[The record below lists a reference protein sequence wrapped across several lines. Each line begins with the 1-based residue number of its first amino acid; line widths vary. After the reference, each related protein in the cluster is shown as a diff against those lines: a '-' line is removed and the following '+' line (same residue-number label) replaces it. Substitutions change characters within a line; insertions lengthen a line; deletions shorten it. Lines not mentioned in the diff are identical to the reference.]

1 MKTQDFTMINNL
13 VVGVTTVAFSK
24 NETLIAQLQ
33 DIGFKKVHTNVNG
46 KRFSK
51 SELISILSKCDVAI
65 VGLDEIDRSVLSKT
79 TKLKAISKYGVG
91 LNNINFEDCKKYN
104 VDVLHTQ
111 GVNKRSV
118 SEMTL
123 GFMLGLARNL
133 FLTSNLLKNGTWKKD
148 GGMQLSGKKIGIIGV
163 GNIGKDLISILKPF
177 NCEILVND
185 IVDQKKYYK
194 ENKLLEVSK
203 EFIFKNADFIT
214 VHIPLDNTTK
224 NIINKKSLST
234 MKSSSFVINTARA
247 GIINQEDLKWAL
259 QNKIIAG
266 AAVDVYENEP
276 PLDKELLLLPNLIN
290 TPHIGGNSKE
300 AVEAM
305 GVSAVNNILNWINKF
320 NK

>member
-1 MKTQDFTMINNL
+1 MKIQDFTMINNL

-33 DIGFKKVHTNVNG
+33 NIGFKKVLTNVEG

-51 SELISILSKCDVAI
+51 DELILFLSQCDVAI
-65 VGLDEIDRSVLSKT
+65 VGLDRINESVVSQT
-79 TKLKAISKYGVG
+79 PKLKAISKYGVG
-91 LNNINFEDCKKYN
+91 LDNINFEDCKKYN

-118 SEMTL
+118 SEMTF

-148 GGMQLSGKKIGIIGV
+148 GGMQLSNKKIGIIGV
-163 GNIGKDLISILKPF
+163 GNIGKDLISLLKPF

-185 IVDQKKYYK
+185 IVDQKKYYE

-214 VHIPLDNTTK
+214 VHVPLDKTTK

-247 GIINQEDLKWAL
+247 GIINQNDLKWAL
-259 QNKIIAG
+259 QNEIIAG
-266 AAVDVYENEP
+266 AAIDVYDNEP
-276 PLDKELLLLPNLIN
+276 PLDNDLLLIPNLIN
-290 TPHIGGNSKE
+290 TPHIGGNSRE
-300 AVEAM
+300 AVEDM
-305 GVSAVNNILNWINKF
+305 GISAINNILNWINKF
-320 NK
+320 E

>member
-1 MKTQDFTMINNL
+1 MKIQDFTMINNL

-33 DIGFKKVHTNVNG
+33 NIGFKKVLTNVEG

-51 SELISILSKCDVAI
+51 DELILFLSQCDVAI
-65 VGLDEIDRSVLSKT
+65 VGLDRINESVVSQT
-79 TKLKAISKYGVG
+79 PKLKAISKYGVG
-91 LNNINFEDCKKYN
+91 LDNINFEDCKKYN

-118 SEMTL
+118 SEMTF

-148 GGMQLSGKKIGIIGV
+148 GGMQLSNKKIGIIGV
-163 GNIGKDLISILKPF
+163 GNIGKDLISLLKPF

-185 IVDQKKYYK
+185 IVDQKKYYE

-214 VHIPLDNTTK
+214 VHVPLDKTTK

-247 GIINQEDLKWAL
+247 GIINQNDLKWAL
-259 QNKIIAG
+259 QNEIIAG
-266 AAVDVYENEP
+266 AAIDVYDNEP
-276 PLDKELLLLPNLIN
+276 PLDNDLLLIPNLIN
-290 TPHIGGNSKE
+290 TPHIGGNSRE
-300 AVEAM
+300 AVEDM
-305 GVSAVNNILNWINKF
+305 GISAINNILNWINKF
-320 NK
+320 N

>member
-1 MKTQDFTMINNL
+1 MKIQDFTMINNL

-33 DIGFKKVHTNVNG
+33 NIGFKKVLTNVEG

-51 SELISILSKCDVAI
+51 DELILFLSQCDVAI
-65 VGLDEIDRSVLSKT
+65 VGLDRINESVVSQT
-79 TKLKAISKYGVG
+79 PKLKAISKYGVG
-91 LNNINFEDCKKYN
+91 LDNINFEDCKKYN

-118 SEMTL
+118 SEMTF

-148 GGMQLSGKKIGIIGV
+148 GGMQLSNKKIGIIGV
-163 GNIGKDLISILKPF
+163 GNIGKDLISLLKPF

-185 IVDQKKYYK
+185 IVDQKKYYE

-214 VHIPLDNTTK
+214 VHVPLDKTTK

-247 GIINQEDLKWAL
+247 GIINQNDLKWAL
-259 QNKIIAG
+259 QNEIIAG
-266 AAVDVYENEP
+266 AAIDVYDNEP
-276 PLDKELLLLPNLIN
+276 PLDNDLLLIPNLIN
-290 TPHIGGNSKE
+290 TPHIGGNSRE
-300 AVEAM
+300 AVSLITRS
-305 GVSAVNNILNWINKF
+305 VT
-320 NK
+320 

>member
-1 MKTQDFTMINNL
+1 MKIQDFTMINNL

-24 NETLIAQLQ
+24 NEILIAQLQ
-33 DIGFKKVHTNVNG
+33 DIGFKKVLTNVNG
-46 KRFSK
+46 KRFTK

-65 VGLDEIDRSVLSKT
+65 VGLDEIDKSVLSKT

-118 SEMTL
+118 SEMTF

-133 FLTSNLLKNGTWKKD
+133 FVSSNLLKKGTWKKD
-148 GGMQLSGKKIGIIGV
+148 GGIQLSGKKIGIIGV
-163 GNIGKDLISILKPF
+163 GNIGKDLISLLKPF

-214 VHIPLDNTTK
+214 VHVPLDNTTK

-259 QNKIIAG
+259 QNEIIAG
-266 AAVDVYENEP
+266 AAIDVYDNEP
-276 PLDKELLLLPNLIN
+276 PLDNDLLLIPNLIN

-305 GVSAVNNILNWINKF
+305 GISAINNILNWINKF
-320 NK
+320 N